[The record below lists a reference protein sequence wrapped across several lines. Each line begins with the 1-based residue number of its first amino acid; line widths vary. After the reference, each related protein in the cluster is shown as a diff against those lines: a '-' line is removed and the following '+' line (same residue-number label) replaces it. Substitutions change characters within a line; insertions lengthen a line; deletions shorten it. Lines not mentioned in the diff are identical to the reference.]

1 MLKIFIEYSNDK
13 DEIYKNIEEYS
24 PNKNCKIFIVFD
36 NMVADMLGNQKP
48 NPIVTEYF
56 IRGRK
61 LNISLVFIT
70 QSYFAGPKNIRLNS
84 TPYFIMKISQKR
96 QLQQTEFNLH
106 KDIDCKDFMNFNKE
120 FPAKP
125 YSFLLPMLLLHQ
137 IIIYVSQRIF

>member
-125 YSFLLPMLLLHQ
+125 YSFLLLMLLLHQ

>member
-1 MLKIFIEYSNDK
+1 MLKIFIEYSNDT

-24 PNKNCKIFIVFD
+24 PNKNCKIFIIFD

-106 KDIDCKDFMNFNKE
+106 KDIDCKDFMKF
-120 FPAKP
+120 
-125 YSFLLPMLLLHQ
+125 
-137 IIIYVSQRIF
+137 

>member
-106 KDIDCKDFMNFNKE
+106 KDIDCQDFMNFNKE

-125 YSFLLPMLLLHQ
+125 YSFLLLMLLLHQ